1 MTERVDDPSAKL
13 DPFIELSSRNG
24 NSPARRGLYFALLA
38 WSTRHQTN
46 LGDPAPEILSEKF
59 GQQAMQ
65 LVGGRLG
72 ELSREP
78 DAGPGSISSEERLAL
93 MAAML
98 MIMAFKVSLP
108 GESAEGAIATGSLRV
123 SDLSWRYVWL
133 QRVPKPPQIACYT
146 SVCDWH
152 TGDRARQEHLRR
164 HSWPDVDVRFAS
176 KSFHHAIVSHAVG
189 HTPSYQQG
197 SFLICE
203 GDPVVSPDI
212 LAIHKADACLDGNLG
227 GLYHPMVHHLYR
239 LSALMQKRRQEPQGD
254 AWIVEQLSEGREM
267 IRQIDALSEA
277 VETFVSSELIQA
289 QAGS

>member
-98 MIMAFKVSLP
+98 MIMAFKTYRGDMFGYREFRNHLKSL
-108 GESAEGAIATGSLRV
+108 AIHQYATGTRE
-123 SDLSWRYVWL
+123 
-133 QRVPKPPQIACYT
+133 
-146 SVCDWH
+146 
-152 TGDRARQEHLRR
+152 TGPDRNISA
-164 HSWPDVDVRFAS
+164 
-176 KSFHHAIVSHAVG
+176 AILGLMLMYDSR
-189 HTPSYQQG
+189 QG
-197 SFLICE
+197 SFLMCE

-267 IRQIDALSEA
+267 IRQVDALSEA
-277 VETFVSSELIQA
+277 VETFIAPRATSIDKATSSGVLQR
-289 QAGS
+289 S